1 MADYQEFS
9 SKMKETLD
17 LAAQSFEAE
26 NGAGYGM
33 LGEQLEELE
42 TMAQQI
48 FQDHEDCKSIAK
60 KLESGAQ
67 LTPDELNTLKLFVV
81 GDADYFTKYDDNL
94 DRNKAELK
102 RLLDE
107 IRGMQLGELDA
118 DKMMHLGV
126 LCKEAASVA
135 KPTAF
140 YFDQKERVQQ
150 FENATRDGIDRE
162 KGKILADIIRGI

>member
-1 MADYQEFS
+1 MADFQIFS

-17 LAAQSFEAE
+17 LAARSFEAE
-26 NGAGYGM
+26 NSEGYGM

-42 TMAQQI
+42 TLAQQS
-48 FQDHEDCKSIAK
+48 FQDHEDCKSIAM
-60 KLESGAQ
+60 KLESGDP

-81 GDADYFTKYDDNL
+81 GDAAYFTKYDDNI

-102 RLLDE
+102 RILDE
-107 IRGMQLGELDA
+107 IRGMQLNDLDA
-118 DKMMHLGV
+118 DEMMHLGV

-140 YFDQKERVQQ
+140 YFDQKERVQK
-150 FENATRDGIDRE
+150 FEDATRGGIDRE
-162 KGKILADIIRGI
+162 KGKILADIIRGL